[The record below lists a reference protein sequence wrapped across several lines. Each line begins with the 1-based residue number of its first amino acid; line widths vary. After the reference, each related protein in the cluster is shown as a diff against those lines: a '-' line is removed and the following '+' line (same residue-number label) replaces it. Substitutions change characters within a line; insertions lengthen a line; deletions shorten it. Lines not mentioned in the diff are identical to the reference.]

1 MKKILL
7 SLTFALCAT
16 ILPADEARL
25 LRFPAV
31 GGETIVFSYAG
42 DLYSVSTAG
51 GEAKK
56 LTYGDSYD
64 MFARVSPDGKT
75 IAFTGQ
81 YDGNTEVYTMPIS
94 GGEPKRVTFTAKVER
109 DNVGD
114 RMGPNNIV
122 MGWTPDGKEIIF
134 RSKWYAFCGTRGLV
148 FKVNAEGG
156 HPVQIPLTECSWC
169 SYSPD
174 GKEFAFNRMFREFR
188 TWKHYAGGQADE
200 IWLNKVGTSEMKK
213 LTENSSQD
221 LFPMWIGTDIYFA
234 SDRDY
239 TMNLFKYDTKS
250 GATQKLTD
258 FKEYDIKFPSSSGKY
273 IVFENGGYIYKYT
286 IATGKCEKV
295 NVSFND
301 INLASRAEFRTI
313 SGSVA
318 AMSPDGER
326 VLVKARGDIFSVPA
340 RKGAIYNL
348 TNTPGAHERDAS
360 WSPDGRWI
368 TYFSDKDGEYQL
380 YLMPTERLSALPEA
394 KAATSFKDGYPSSPL
409 WSSDSRF
416 LFFKTDKRE
425 VYRYDLSSKSLKRIL
440 ASNDGNIYDIK
451 LSPDNNWLAYS
462 MPGENDM
469 TRIYILDL
477 STGKSVP
484 VTLKWFDAGS
494 PRWSEDGKY
503 LFFVSDRTYNINY
516 SSVEWNTSFSKSNHI
531 FVLPLQKDTPL
542 PNEFK
547 ADEFVLA
554 GNSAADDGKSS
565 KKEGKKQQKQKDESK
580 VAIDFDGIEERAA
593 VLFDEAGG
601 YSLNGVFDGKLYYSH
616 NGKRK
621 SFDLSTMES
630 KNTELNSVISYFPST
645 KKALTY
651 GNKIADISNP
661 SAAIT
666 VETGKLPMTI
676 DHRAEWNQL
685 FNESW
690 RVFRDGFYVKNM
702 HGADWKVMHDRYA
715 VMLPFVNHRHDLTYL
730 ISEMIGEAGVGHA
743 YITSG
748 EAPAPKAVSVGLL
761 GAKFSK
767 DSNGFYRIEHIFEG
781 EDWNSG
787 VKSPLRAPG
796 VNVKCGDYIVAV
808 DGVSLSKYSD
818 IYEAL
823 VGKTGMTVALDVN
836 TKSSAEGAR
845 RVYVKPIASEQGLA
859 YHDWVMRNIAI
870 VDSLSGGKV
879 GYIHIPDMG
888 ANGMTA
894 FTKYYYPQLE
904 KKALLIDDRMNGG
917 GNVSPMILERLQ
929 REVYRITMGRNRK
942 GGVVPAE
949 AHYGPKLC
957 LIDKYSMSDGDQFPH
972 GFRKLGI
979 GKLMGCRTWGGIV
992 GITGSRPYIDGQDMR
1007 TPFFTSYS
1015 KEGEWLIEGTGVSPD
1030 FEVDINPF
1038 EDYKGNDNQINKAV
1052 EYLLK
1057 EIEKYPSLPGVPADP
1072 VRVRKR

>member
-1 MKKILL
+1 MKKLLL

-16 ILPADEARL
+16 ILSADEARL

-42 DLYSVSTAG
+42 DLYSVSVAG

-64 MFARVSPDGKT
+64 MFARISPDGKS

-81 YDGNTEVYTMPIS
+81 YDGNTEVYTMPVQ
-94 GGEPKRVTFTAKVER
+94 GGEPKRVTYTAKVER

-148 FKVNAEGG
+148 FKVDAKGG
-156 HPVQIPLTECSWC
+156 HPAQIPLTECSWC

-174 GKEFAFNRMFREFR
+174 GKQFAFNRMFREFR
-188 TWKHYAGGQADE
+188 TWKHYEGGQADE
-200 IWLNKVGTSEMKK
+200 IWLNKVGTTEMKK
-213 LTENSSQD
+213 LTDNSKQD
-221 LFPMWIGTDIYFA
+221 LFPMWVGSDIYFV

-250 GATQKLTD
+250 GATSKLTD
-258 FKEYDIKFPSSSGKY
+258 FKEYDIKFPSASDKY

-286 IATGKCEKV
+286 ISTGKCEKV
-295 NVSFND
+295 NVTFSD
-301 INLASRAEFRTI
+301 INLAARNEFRTI
-313 SGSVA
+313 SGSAA

-340 RKGAIYNL
+340 KQGAIYNL
-348 TNTPGAHERDAS
+348 TATPGAHDRDAS

-368 TYFSDKDGEYQL
+368 SYFSDKDGEYQL
-380 YLMPTERLSALPEA
+380 YLLSTENLASLPEA
-394 KAATSFKDGYPSSPL
+394 KAVTSFKEGYPSSPL

-416 LFFKTDKRE
+416 LLFKTDKRE
-425 VYRYDLSSKSLKRIL
+425 VYRYDISSKSLKRVL

-451 LSPDNNWLAYS
+451 LSPDNKWLAYT

-469 TRIYILDL
+469 TAIYILDL

-484 VTLKWFDAGS
+484 VTVKWFDAGS
-494 PRWSEDGKY
+494 PCWSEDGKY
-503 LFFVSDRTYNINY
+503 LFFISDRTDNINY
-516 SSVEWNTSFSKSNHI
+516 SSVEWNTSFSKSNHL
-531 FVLPLQKDTPL
+531 FVLPLKKDTPL
-542 PNEFK
+542 PNAIK
-547 ADEFVLA
+547 ANEFVLA
-554 GNSAADDGKSS
+554 QENAPAAGKAE
-565 KKEGKKQQKQKDESK
+565 KKDSE
-580 VAIDFDGIEERAA
+580 VAVSIDFDGIEERAS

-601 YSLNGVFDGKLYYSH
+601 YSLNGMFNGKLYYSH

-621 SFDLSTMES
+621 SLDLATMDS
-630 KNTELNSVISYFPST
+630 KNVEIGSVMSYYPST
-645 KKALTY
+645 KKALTS
-651 GNKIADISNP
+651 GGKIVDMNSL
-661 SAAIT
+661 ST
-666 VETGKLPMTI
+666 VATVATDKLPMTI
-676 DHRAEWNQL
+676 DHRAEWKQL

-690 RVFRDGFYVKNM
+690 RVFRDGFYVENM
-702 HGADWKVMHDRYA
+702 HGADWKAMHSRYA
-715 VMLPFVNHRHDLTYL
+715 AMLPYVNHRHDLTYL
-730 ISEMIGEAGVGHA
+730 ISEMIGEACVGHA

-748 EAPAPKAVSVGLL
+748 ETPAPKAVAVGLL

-767 DSNGFYRIEHIFEG
+767 DSNGNYRIEHIFEG

-787 VKSPLRAPG
+787 AKSPLRAPG
-796 VNVKCGDYIVAV
+796 VDVKRGDYIVAV
-808 DGVSLSKYSD
+808 DGVPVSRYSD

-836 TKSSAEGAR
+836 AKSSLSGAR

-859 YHDWVMRNIAI
+859 YHDWIMRNIAI

-972 GFRKLGI
+972 AFRKLGI

-992 GITGSRPYIDGQDMR
+992 GISGSRPYIDGQDMR

-1015 KEGEWLIEGTGVSPD
+1015 REGEWLIEGTGVSPD
-1030 FEVDINPF
+1030 IEVDINPF

-1057 EIEKYPSLPGVPADP
+1057 EIEKYPALPGVPAAP
-1072 VRVRKR
+1072 VKVRKK

>member
-1 MKKILL
+1 MKKIVL
-7 SLTFALCAT
+7 SLMFALCAT
-16 ILPADEARL
+16 ILSADEARL

-42 DLYSVSTAG
+42 DLYSVPVAG

-81 YDGNTEVYTMPIS
+81 YDGNTEVYTMPIQ
-94 GGEPKRVTFTAKVER
+94 GGEPKRVTYTAKVER

-148 FKVNAEGG
+148 FKVNADGG
-156 HPVQIPLTECSWC
+156 HPTQIPMTECSWC

-174 GKEFAFNRMFREFR
+174 GKQFAFNRMFREFR

-200 IWLNKVGTSEMKK
+200 IWLNKTGTTEMKK
-213 LTENSSQD
+213 LTDNSNQD
-221 LFPMWIGTDIYFA
+221 LFPMWVGSDIYFI

-250 GATQKLTD
+250 GATAKLTD
-258 FKEYDIKFPSSSGKY
+258 FKEYDIKFPSFSDKY

-286 IATGKCEKV
+286 LATGKCDKV
-295 NVSFND
+295 NVSFSD
-301 INLASRAEFRTI
+301 INLAGRPEFRTV
-313 SGSVA
+313 SGSA
-318 AMSPDGER
+318 AAISPDGER
-326 VLVKARGDIFSVPA
+326 VLVQARGEIFSVPA
-340 RKGAIYNL
+340 KNGAIYNL
-348 TNTPGAHERDAS
+348 TNTPGAHDRDAS

-368 TYFSDKDGEYQL
+368 TYFSDKGGEYQL
-380 YLMPTERLSALPEA
+380 YLLPTEELATLPEA
-394 KAATSFKDGYPSSPL
+394 KAVTTFKDGYPTSPV
-409 WSSDSRF
+409 WSSDSHF
-416 LFFKTDKRE
+416 LLFKTDKRE
-425 VYRYDLSSKSLKRIL
+425 VYRYDVSSKSLKRIL

-451 LSPDNNWLAYS
+451 LSPDNNWLAYT
-462 MPGENDM
+462 MPGEKDM
-469 TRIYILDL
+469 TRIYILNL
-477 STGKSVP
+477 STGKSLP
-484 VTLKWFDAGS
+484 VTVKWFDAGS

-503 LFFVSDRTYNINY
+503 LFFLSDRTYNINY
-516 SSVEWNTSFSKSNHI
+516 SSVEWNTSFSKSNHL
-531 FVLPLQKDTPL
+531 FVLPLQKDTPM
-542 PNEFK
+542 PNQLK
-547 ADEFVLA
+547 ANEFVLA
-554 GNSAADDGKSS
+554 DNEKKAES
-565 KKEGKKQQKQKDESK
+565 KPSKTEGKQKAETGIS
-580 VAIDFDGIEERAA
+580 IDFDGIEERAS

-601 YSLNGVFDGKLYYSH
+601 YSLNGMYNGKLYYSH
-616 NGKRK
+616 GGKRK
-621 SFDLSTMES
+621 SLDLATMES
-630 KNTELNSVISYFPST
+630 KNAELGSVICYYPST

-651 GNKIADISNP
+651 GAKIADLNNL
-661 SAAIT
+661 SATIT
-666 VETGKLPMTI
+666 VKTDNLPMTI

-715 VMLPFVNHRHDLTYL
+715 VMLPYVNHRHDLTYL

-748 EAPAPKAVSVGLL
+748 ETPAPKGVSVGLL

-767 DSNGFYRIEHIFEG
+767 DGNGNYRIEHIFEG
-781 EDWNSG
+781 EDWNNG
-787 VKSPLRAPG
+787 TKSPLRAPG

-808 DGVSLSKYSD
+808 DGVPLSKYSD

-823 VGKTGMTVALDVN
+823 VGKTDMTVALDVN
-836 TKSSAEGAR
+836 TKSSLDGAR
-845 RVYVKPIASEQGLA
+845 RIYVKPIASEQGLA

-888 ANGMTA
+888 PNGMTA

-957 LIDKYSMSDGDQFPH
+957 LMDKYSMSDGDQFPH

-992 GITGSRPYIDGQDMR
+992 GISGSRPYIDGQDMR

-1057 EIEKYPSLPGVPADP
+1057 EIEKYPALPAAPADP
-1072 VRVRKR
+1072 IRVRKR